1 MSSLG
6 FISLEELWGDNYNE
20 KTGIDYTGG
29 NNFETSVLPISN
41 NNENLM
47 LNDMQ
52 PDVKPD
58 VKPEMQTDEN
68 KNILE
73 ILNKINE
80 RIIKLENFC
89 IKKENKIIE
98 GFSNKQINYF
108 DLLIL
113 IGLGI
118 LIIYVLDSIMKFSK
132 K

>member
-1 MSSLG
+1 
-6 FISLEELWGDNYNE
+6 
-20 KTGIDYTGG
+20 
-29 NNFETSVLPISN
+29 
-41 NNENLM
+41 M
-47 LNDMQ
+47 LD
-52 PDVKPD
+52 DIKPD
-58 VKPEMQTDEN
+58 PVRDPKPDIQKNITKDEN

-80 RIIKLENFC
+80 RIIKLEKIC
-89 IKKENKIIE
+89 MQKENKIIE
-98 GFSNKQINYF
+98 GFSNANINYF